1 MRAKTMIA
9 SLLLLFTLGQNLPVH
24 ASDERP
30 VTSAASAVL
39 YEANSGSFLYTK
51 DAYTRRPMASTTKIM
66 TALVALEHAD
76 LTERVTIPADAV
88 GIEGSSLYLQIGE
101 TLTLEQLLYG
111 LLLQSANDAA
121 TAIALTVAGSVDGF
135 SALMNEKAAE
145 LGLADTHFT
154 NPHGLHNDEHYTTA
168 HDLACIAAA
177 AMENDIFRT
186 IASTKK
192 YTIPAT
198 ERSETRVLVNH
209 NKLLSLDGACVGI
222 KTGFT
227 KKSGRC
233 LVGAAEK
240 NGVRLITVTLNA
252 PSDWND
258 HRALFSYGFSQMETR
273 TLAAVGELRYTIS
286 VVNGECDRVLC
297 VNREEISVVLP
308 KSAPAPTVNVKLP
321 HFTAAPVKEGEVL
334 GTVEYLLDGRVIAS
348 ASLCAAASIPE
359 ILYRKGLF

>member
-9 SLLLLFTLGQNLPVH
+9 SLLLLFTFGQNLPVRA
-24 ASDERP
+24 ASERP
-30 VTSAASAVL
+30 ATSAASAVL
-39 YEANSGSFLYTK
+39 FEVESETFLYTK

-66 TALVALEHAD
+66 TALVALENAELSD
-76 LTERVTIPADAV
+76 RVAIPAAAT

-101 TLTLEQLLYG
+101 TLTVEQLLYG
-111 LLLQSANDAA
+111 VLLQSANDAA
-121 TAIALTVAGSVDGF
+121 TAIALHVGGSVEEF
-135 SALMNEKAAE
+135 AALMNRKAAS
-145 LGLADTHFT
+145 LGLSDTHFT
-154 NPHGLHNDEHYTTA
+154 NPHGLHSDEHYTTA
-168 HDLACIAAA
+168 HDLARIAAA
-177 AMENDIFRT
+177 AMENETFHT

-209 NKLLSLDGACVGI
+209 NKLLSLDKDAVGI

-240 NGVRLITVTLNA
+240 DGVRLITVTLNA
-252 PSDWND
+252 PDDWND
-258 HRALFSYGFSQMETR
+258 HKALFAYGFSQMETR
-273 TLAAVGELRYTIS
+273 CLAEAGALRYTLS

-297 VNREEISVVLP
+297 VNSEAVTVVLP
-308 KSAPAPTVNVKLP
+308 KSAPAPTVNIKLP

-334 GTVEYLLDGRVIAS
+334 GTVEYLLGDKVIAS
-348 ASLCAAASIPE
+348 ASLCAAATIPE
-359 ILYRKGLF
+359 ILYQKGLF